1 MITVEMLRKIL
12 IFYFLYTVQPLFRF
26 SHSYNFFKAGTL
38 FCYKTTN
45 KHFIILKGEPYF
57 T

>member
-12 IFYFLYTVQPLFRF
+12 FCFPYTVQLLFRC
-26 SHSYNFFKAGTL
+26 SLSYIFFKAGTVL
-38 FCYKTTN
+38 LQNNN
-45 KHFIILKGEPYF
+45 KHFINILTGEPYF

>member
-12 IFYFLYTVQPLFRF
+12 FYFLYTVQLLLRF
-26 SHSYNFFKAGTL
+26 SLSYIFFKAGTVL
-38 FCYKTTN
+38 YKTTN
-45 KHFIILKGEPYF
+45 KHFIILTGEPYF